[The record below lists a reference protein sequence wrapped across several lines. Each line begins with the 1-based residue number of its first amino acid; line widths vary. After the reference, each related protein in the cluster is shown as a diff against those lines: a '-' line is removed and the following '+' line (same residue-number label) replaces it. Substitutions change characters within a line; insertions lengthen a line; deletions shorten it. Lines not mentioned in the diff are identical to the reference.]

1 MDIKVREYLK
11 KNKIAQKDLAERI
24 GVSPAVLTKKLDKLS
39 SDIIFLDKIAT
50 ALDTSVLNLIE
61 DDKSK
66 IITNFS
72 TDEGFFQIRKFN

>member
-1 MDIKVREYLK
+1 M
-11 KNKIAQKDLAERI
+11 
-24 GVSPAVLTKKLDKLS
+24 DKLS
-39 SDIIFLDKIAT
+39 SDIIILDKNAT
-50 ALDTSVLNLIE
+50 ALDTTELNLIE